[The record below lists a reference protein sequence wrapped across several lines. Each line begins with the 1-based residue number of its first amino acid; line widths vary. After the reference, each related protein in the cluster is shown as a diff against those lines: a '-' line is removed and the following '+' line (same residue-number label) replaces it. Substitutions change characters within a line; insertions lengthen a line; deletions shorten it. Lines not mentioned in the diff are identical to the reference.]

1 MTTAAPGLTPAGM
14 AMHVLVPRGAPATL
28 DAEKLDVYRVA
39 LEAQAQA
46 SALVPDDRRV
56 LRDQL
61 ERASL
66 STVLNIAEGAG
77 RRSRKDKRRH
87 YAVARGSAMESA
99 AVVDVVARRNL
110 ADATA
115 CAMVRALY
123 VRVVQMLTKLDA
135 ALA

>member
-1 MTTAAPGLTPAGM
+1 MTTTAPGPNTP
-14 AMHVLVPRGAPATL
+14 TL

-39 LEAQAQA
+39 LDAQAQA
-46 SALVPDDRRV
+46 SALAPEDRRV

-66 STVLNIAEGAG
+66 SVVLNIAEGAG
-77 RRSRKDKRRH
+77 RRSRKDKARH
-87 YAVARGSAMESA
+87 YAIARGSAMECAA
-99 AVVDVVARRNL
+99 AVDVIAKRNL
-110 ADATA
+110 ADLNA
-115 CAMVRALY
+115 CASTRALY

>member
-1 MTTAAPGLTPAGM
+1 MTTTTPGLSPTGQ
-14 AMHVLVPRGAPATL
+14 AMDVPVSPQAPVLL

-46 SALVPDDRRV
+46 AALVPEDRRV
-56 LRDQL
+56 IRDQL

-66 STVLNIAEGAG
+66 SVVLNVSEGAG

-87 YAVARGSAMESA
+87 YAIARGSAMESA
-99 AVVDVVARRNL
+99 AIVDVIARRKL

-115 CAMVRALY
+115 CSNVRGLY
-123 VRVVQMLTKLDA
+123 VRVVQMLTKLDR

>member
-1 MTTAAPGLTPAGM
+1 MTTAAPGPNTP
-14 AMHVLVPRGAPATL
+14 TL
-28 DAEKLDVYRVA
+28 DAERLDVYRIA
-39 LEAQAQA
+39 LQAQAQA
-46 SALVPDDRRV
+46 AALVPDDRRV

-66 STVLNIAEGAG
+66 SVVLNIAEGAG

-87 YAVARGSAMESA
+87 YAISRGSAMESA
-99 AVVDVVARRNL
+99 AVVDVIARRGL
-110 ADATA
+110 ASADE
-115 CAMVRALY
+115 CARVRALY